1 MKTVEEIKEYLCK
14 HGYEGVYVFDN
25 PAFASAF
32 IGVRIDNRAVYDY
45 NKMIESMMEEEG
57 TSYEDAV
64 DWISYNTIRSLP
76 YLYDKAPVIV
86 YPSEEE

>member
-1 MKTVEEIKEYLCK
+1 
-14 HGYEGVYVFDN
+14 VYVFDN

-45 NKMIESMMEEEG
+45 NKMVESLMEEEDA
-57 TSYEDAV
+57 SYEDAV

-86 YPSEEE
+86 YPQEEE